1 MLKLFTF
8 DLIITLQPIF
18 VPLKKPHLREKWL
31 FETTFNFIS
40 PSKAFARSKCRFW
53 WWYQVKN
60 NSAKIFFASFDGSFS
75 WKIMFWGVRYS
86 KMFPV
91 DPIIYHQSAFRL
103 RIGRWDQTKTV
114 YFSRLNWKES
124 GSTIQ
129 PMNELRKSWSIFVV
143 TDLNTF

>member
-8 DLIITLQPIF
+8 DLIMTLQPIF

-40 PSKAFARSKCRFW
+40 PSKAFARPKCRFW

-60 NSAKIFFASFDGSFS
+60 YSAKIFSRVLMDHFHEKSCSEVWD
-75 WKIMFWGVRYS
+75 
-86 KMFPV
+86 MFPV

-103 RIGRWDQTKTV
+103 RIGRWDQTTRRYIFHGWIV
-114 YFSRLNWKES
+114 
-124 GSTIQ
+124 
-129 PMNELRKSWSIFVV
+129 KSPEVQFNQWMS
-143 TDLNTF
+143 